1 MEQLK
6 VNQIMSRFIIGKVRS
21 KDLKLGATEAKQC
34 QEISNYLDNSVLT
47 DKQSEW
53 FRDLKT
59 LFYLKRF
66 LKI

>member
-6 VNQIMSRFIIGKVRS
+6 VNQIMSRFITGKVRS
-21 KDLKLGATEAKQC
+21 KDLKLGPTEAKQC